1 MADDKPSK
9 PRGSCLGKLVVLI
22 ALLGVAGLGAAVYFI
37 GKPQDLGDIQGRAS
51 GPTAAAPVPD
61 LGVVLKRAIDENYK
75 ITLTE
80 EQVNRYLQ
88 QTLAAKQGGVLGE
101 FVTFTG
107 VSVRLEDNRAEIIME
122 RSFMEHPLT
131 LSMFV
136 RVEQTLDVQGRTQT
150 TVMRDGGPFVPDLPR
165 LERLVK
171 GGRFGSLVVPQ
182 GFLLLVLPGFEK
194 LADAYK
200 NELHLGFEEMSRIT
214 IADGKL
220 ILDPRADGGQADPG
234 NLGTF

>member
-9 PRGSCLGKLVVLI
+9 PRGSCLGKLVVLT

-37 GKPQDLGDIQGRAS
+37 GKPQDLGDIKGREA
-51 GPTAAAPVPD
+51 GLTAAPD

-75 ITLTE
+75 VTLTE

-88 QTLAAKQGGVLGE
+88 QTLAAKQGGALGE

-107 VSVRLEDNRAEIIME
+107 VSVRLEENRAEIIME

-150 TVMRDGGPFVPDLPR
+150 TVMRDGGPFVPQLPR

-194 LADAYK
+194 LADVYK

-220 ILDPRADGGQADPG
+220 ILDPRADGGQADPSD
-234 NLGTF
+234 LGTF